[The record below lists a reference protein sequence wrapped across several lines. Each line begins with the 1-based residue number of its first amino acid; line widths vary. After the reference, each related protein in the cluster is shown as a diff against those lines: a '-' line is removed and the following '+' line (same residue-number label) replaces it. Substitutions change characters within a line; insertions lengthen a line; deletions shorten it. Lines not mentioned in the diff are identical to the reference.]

1 MLYATAATKKSG
13 TDKPI
18 RPTRSIP
25 SFELFFQTS
34 RLLISILALRSAH
47 RPALLEAFPAKHR
60 SPLCGTEGN
69 SGFLPA
75 LRAVGLCFRAHGRGV
90 SATTAAALGPFCFTS
105 LAALGLVLEALVGK
119 KHLFARG
126 KNKFSGTPPTTHQ
139 SLLVFPEPL
148 SPRAGA

>member
-18 RPTRSIP
+18 RPARSIP

-90 SATTAAALGPFCFTS
+90 SATPAAPPCPLCFTNPS
-105 LAALGLVLEALVGK
+105 ALELGLEALVCQ
-119 KHLFARG
+119 KHL
-126 KNKFSGTPPTTHQ
+126 
-139 SLLVFPEPL
+139 
-148 SPRAGA
+148 